1 MNLVRKSLFI
11 LACAGIVLAGVYTS
25 GCNGSGKLML
35 DYTQPAFEKL
45 SEYNLFTG
53 KMADLVPNEGLLPYD
68 LNTPLFSDYAEKAR
82 FVYVPKDAGHAGYD
96 SETGLVD
103 LPVGSVLIKNFF
115 YPVDARDPS
124 KGRRIVETRML
135 VHRESGWD
143 ADTYVWNADQTE
155 AVKEI
160 AGSQFPVSFVNK
172 DGKKFDINYA
182 VPNKNQCG
190 GCHESAGKITPIGPK
205 LGNLN
210 KDYHY
215 ADGVK
220 NQLAKWV
227 DAGILKELPPKGAF
241 NTYAVWDKP
250 ETGSLD
256 DRARAWLDINCAHC
270 HNPKGPAKNS
280 GLDLRIVQQN
290 PTSWG
295 VNKAPVAA
303 GAGAGNKEFDID
315 PGNPDNSILLY
326 RLASTE
332 SEVMMPELGRSVVHT
347 ESVDLIRQWITAM
360 KPVTAVQ

>member
-1 MNLVRKSLFI
+1 MNLVRKSFFL
-11 LACAGIVLAGVYTS
+11 LVCAGIVTAAVYTS
-25 GCNGSGKLML
+25 GCGGNGKLKL

-45 SEYNLFTG
+45 SEYNLFKG
-53 KMADLVPNEGLLPYD
+53 SMAELVPNDGLLPYD

-82 FVYVPKDAGHAGYD
+82 FVYVPKDAGHAGYN

-124 KGRRIVETRML
+124 KGRRIIETRML

-160 AGSQFPVSFVNK
+160 AGSQFPVSFVNNN
-172 DGKKFDINYA
+172 GKKIDINYA

-190 GCHESAGKITPIGPK
+190 GCHELGGKITPIGPK
-205 LGNLN
+205 VGNLN

-215 ADGVK
+215 ADGIK
-220 NQLAKWV
+220 NQLAKWADV
-227 DAGILKELPPKGAF
+227 GIFASTPKPTEA
-241 NTYAVWDKP
+241 NSYAVWNKP
-250 ETGSLD
+250 ETGTLD
-256 DRARAWLDINCAHC
+256 QRARAWLDVNCAHC
-270 HNPKGPAKNS
+270 HNPQGPAKNS
-280 GLDLRIVQQN
+280 GLDLRIIQQN
-290 PTSWG
+290 PASWG
-295 VNKAPVAA
+295 VMKAPVAA
-303 GAGAGNKEFDID
+303 GNGAGNKTVDID

-326 RLASTE
+326 RLESTE

-347 ESVDLIRQWITAM
+347 ESVALIKDWILNM
-360 KPVTAVQ
+360 KPAVK